1 MNGSFPS
8 GSLGTG
14 KRLPVW
20 RHLEI
25 TPDQEV
31 MMSYNTVLFAVEDG
45 VATLTNI
52 ALSFDSA
59 AERRTRWM
67 S

>member
-1 MNGSFPS
+1 
-8 GSLGTG
+8 
-14 KRLPVW
+14 
-20 RHLEI
+20 
-25 TPDQEV
+25 
-31 MMSYNTVLFAVEDG
+31 MSYNTVLFAVEDG